1 MRSTGAIV
9 LLVVVL
15 LVGFAGCSG
24 CGAYNSLVQQD
35 EQVDGQWAEVE
46 NQYQRRSDLIEQ
58 VVSTVQGQAD
68 FESETLQNVI
78 EARSQAQRVQLSA
91 EDLENPQ
98 AIERFQQAQTA
109 LGASVGSLLNV
120 VREDY
125 PELRANEGFLALQT
139 QIEGNENRIATA
151 RRDYNRAV
159 TDLNARVRTFPTRLV
174 AGFAGVGQRP
184 QFEAE
189 AGAEQAPDISFD

>member
-24 CGAYNSLVQQD
+24 CGTYNSLVQQD

-78 EARSQAQRVQLSA
+78 EARSQAQRVQLSD
-91 EDLENPQ
+91 EDLKDPQ
-98 AIERFQQAQTA
+98 AVERFQQAQTA

-125 PELRANEGFLALQT
+125 PELRANEGFLNLQS

-159 TDLNARVRTFPTRLV
+159 TDLNARVRTFPTNLV

-184 QFEAE
+184 QFEAD
-189 AGAEQAPDISFD
+189 AGTDQAPEISFD

>member
-1 MRSTGAIV
+1 M
-9 LLVVVL
+9 LVVVL

-24 CGAYNSLVQQD
+24 CSAYNSLVQED
-35 EQVDGQWAEVE
+35 EQVDGQWSEVE

-91 EDLENPQ
+91 EDLDDPQ
-98 AIERFQQAQTA
+98 ALERFQQAQTV

-125 PELRANEGFLALQT
+125 PELRANEGFLNLQA

-159 TDLNARVRTFPTRLV
+159 TNLNARVRTFPTNLV

-189 AGAEQAPDISFD
+189 AGTDQAPEISFD

>member
-15 LVGFAGCSG
+15 LVAFAGCAG
-24 CGAYNSLVQQD
+24 CGTYNDLQRQD
-35 EQVDGQWAEVE
+35 EAVTGAWAEVE
-46 NQYQRRSDLIEQ
+46 NQYQRRADLVEQ

-78 EARSQAQRVQLSA
+78 EARQRVTNLNLDADDLSNA
-91 EDLENPQ
+91 Q
-98 AIERFQQAQTA
+98 AVEQFEQAQTA
-109 LGASVGSLLNV
+109 LAASLGSLINV

-125 PELRANEGFLALQT
+125 PELRANEGFLRLQD

-151 RRDYNRAV
+151 RRDYNRAA
-159 TDLNARVRTFPTRLV
+159 TDLNARIRTFPTNLV
-174 AGFAGVGQRP
+174 AGFAGIDRRET
-184 QFEAE
+184 FDAE
-189 AGAEQAPDISFD
+189 AGAEQAPEINFD

>member
-1 MRSTGAIV
+1 MRSTGAIIV
-9 LLVVVL
+9 LVLFL
-15 LVGFAGCSG
+15 LVGFAGCTG
-24 CGAYNSLVQQD
+24 CSSYNSLVQED
-35 EQVDGQWAEVE
+35 ERVDGQWAEVE
-46 NQYQRRSDLIEQ
+46 NQYQRRADLIDQ

-78 EARSQAQRVQLSA
+78 EARRQTTNIQLSA

-98 AIERFQQAQTA
+98 ALERFQNAQTA

-125 PELRANEGFLALQT
+125 PELQANQGFLNLQS

-159 TDLNARVRTFPTRLV
+159 TELNARVRTFPTNLV

-189 AGAEQAPDISFD
+189 AGTEQAPEISFD

>member
-15 LVGFAGCSG
+15 LIGFAGCTG
-24 CGAYNSLVQQD
+24 CGTYNDLQRQD
-35 EQVDGQWAEVE
+35 EAVTGAWAEVE
-46 NQYQRRSDLIEQ
+46 NQYQRRSDLVEQ

-78 EARSQAQRVQLSA
+78 EARQQVTNLNLDA
-91 EDLENPQ
+91 EDLSDPQ
-98 AIERFQQAQTA
+98 AVARFEQAQTA
-109 LGASVGSLLNV
+109 LAASLGSLINV

-125 PELRANEGFLALQT
+125 PELRANEGFLRLQD

-151 RRDYNRAV
+151 RRDYNRAA
-159 TDLNARVRTFPTRLV
+159 TDLNARIRTFPTNVV
-174 AGFAGVGQRP
+174 AGFAGIDRRET
-184 QFEAE
+184 FDAE
-189 AGAEQAPDISFD
+189 AGAEQAPEINFD

>member
-15 LVGFAGCSG
+15 LVAFAGCAG
-24 CGAYNSLVQQD
+24 GGTYNDLQRQD
-35 EQVDGQWAEVE
+35 EAVTGAWAEVE
-46 NQYQRRSDLIEQ
+46 NQYQRRADLVEQ

-78 EARSQAQRVQLSA
+78 EARQRVTNLNLDADDLSNA
-91 EDLENPQ
+91 Q
-98 AIERFQQAQTA
+98 AVEQFEQAQTA
-109 LGASVGSLLNV
+109 LAASLGSLINV

-125 PELRANEGFLALQT
+125 PELRANEGFLRLQD

-151 RRDYNRAV
+151 RRDYNRAA
-159 TDLNARVRTFPTRLV
+159 TDLNARIRTFPTNLV
-174 AGFAGVGQRP
+174 AGFAGIDRRET
-184 QFEAE
+184 FDAE
-189 AGAEQAPDISFD
+189 AGAEQAPEINFD

>member
-1 MRSTGAIV
+1 MRSTGAIILLV
-9 LLVVVL
+9 LLL

-24 CGAYNSLVQQD
+24 CSSYNSLVQQD
-35 EQVDGQWAEVE
+35 ERVDGEWAEVE
-46 NQYQRRSDLIEQ
+46 NQYQRRADLIDQ

-78 EARSQAQRVQLSA
+78 EARRQTTNVQLSA
-91 EDLENPQ
+91 EDLDNPQ
-98 AIERFQQAQTA
+98 ALERFQNAQTA

-125 PELRANEGFLALQT
+125 PELQANQGFLNLQA
-139 QIEGNENRIATA
+139 QIEGNENRITLA

-159 TDLNARVRTFPTRLV
+159 TDLNARVRTFPTNLV

-184 QFEAE
+184 QFEAD
-189 AGAEQAPDISFD
+189 AGAEQAPEISFD

>member
-15 LVGFAGCSG
+15 LVGFAGCAG
-24 CGAYNSLVQQD
+24 CNTFNELRTQD
-35 EQVDGQWAEVE
+35 EQVTGAWAEVE
-46 NQYQRRSDLIEQ
+46 NQYQRRADLVDQ
-58 VVSTVQGQAD
+58 VVSTVRGQAD

-78 EARSQAQRVQLSA
+78 EARQRVTNVELDA
-91 EDLENPQ
+91 DDLNDPQ
-98 AIERFQQAQTA
+98 AVERFEQAQTA
-109 LGASVGSLLNV
+109 LAASLGSLINV

-125 PELRANEGFLALQT
+125 PELRANEGFLRLQD

-151 RRDYNRAV
+151 RRDYNRAA
-159 TDLNARVRTFPTRLV
+159 TDLNARIRTFPANLV
-174 AGFAGVGQRP
+174 AGVAGVDRRE

-189 AGAEQAPDISFD
+189 AGAERAPEISFD

>member
-1 MRSTGAIV
+1 MRSTGAII

-24 CGAYNSLVQQD
+24 CGAYNSLVQED
-35 EQVDGQWAEVE
+35 EQVDGQWSEVE

-91 EDLENPQ
+91 EDLEDPQ
-98 AIERFQQAQTA
+98 ALERFQQAQTV

-125 PELRANEGFLALQT
+125 PELRANEGFLNLQA

-159 TDLNARVRTFPTRLV
+159 TNLNARVRTFPTNLV

-189 AGAEQAPDISFD
+189 AGTDRAPEISFD